1 MKIEYRD
8 VEALKPYENN
18 PRDNRRA
25 VDLVAGSID
34 NYGFLQPVVISP
46 DNVIIVGHTRLEAA
60 KKLGLKQIPVV
71 VADELTEEQ
80 ADAYR
85 IIDNKVGELSYWNID
100 LLNEELKHLSKEQA
114 ATAGFQIEET
124 GVFDLVMAGDFIPEG
139 SDKTTFAMTLNFTR
153 AEYEVVNRFVE
164 QQGKPALADL
174 VVEICEE
181 GEADA

>member
-8 VEALKPYENN
+8 IEAVMPYENN

-46 DNVIIVGHTRLEAA
+46 DGTVIVGHTRLEAA
-60 KKLGLKQIPVV
+60 RKLGLKQIPVV
-71 VADELTEEQ
+71 IADNLTEEQ
-80 ADAYR
+80 ANAYR
-85 IIDNKVGELSYWNID
+85 IVDNKVGELSYWDID
-100 LLNEELKHLSKEQA
+100 LLNDELKHISKEQA

-139 SDKTTFAMTLNFTR
+139 SDKTTFAMTLNFTKD
-153 AEYEVVNRFVE
+153 EYDIVNRFVE
-164 QQGKPALADL
+164 ENGKPALADL
-174 VVEICEE
+174 VVELSKEE
-181 GEADA
+181 SDA

>member
-8 VEALKPYENN
+8 IEAVTPYENN

-46 DNVIIVGHTRLEAA
+46 DGTVIVGHTRLEAA
-60 KKLGLKQIPVV
+60 RKLGLKQIPVV
-71 VADELTEEQ
+71 IADNLTEEQ
-80 ADAYR
+80 ANAYR
-85 IIDNKVGELSYWNID
+85 IVDNKVGELSYWDID
-100 LLNEELKHLSKEQA
+100 LLNDELKHISKEQA

-139 SDKTTFAMTLNFTR
+139 SDKTTFAMTLNFTKD
-153 AEYEVVNRFVE
+153 EYDIVNRFVE
-164 QQGKPALADL
+164 ENGKPALADL
-174 VVEICEE
+174 VVELSKEE
-181 GEADA
+181 SDA